1 MIWLLVQTEH
11 MQTLER
17 EVNFGNCH
25 PLDPILIVAKTHDSR
40 PSELRTSSPISKFD
54 RREWMIYRHYGLG
67 SEWMGFRY
75 FCLGSQW
82 GYAFFPF
89 CLGPLVR
96 SLEECDLFQRSTSRS
111 YE

>member
-1 MIWLLVQTEH
+1 
-11 MQTLER
+11 MQILER
-17 EVNFGNCH
+17 EVNFGSCH

-40 PSELRTSSPISKFD
+40 PLELRTSSLISKFD
-54 RREWMIYRHYGLG
+54 RREWMIYRHYGPG
-67 SEWMGFRY
+67 SEWMAFRY

-82 GYAFFPF
+82 VYAFFPF
-89 CLGPLVR
+89 CLGSLVR